1 MPSQRPKLQAR
12 KEANQQESGSQ
23 SRLNYVPPPP
33 RLRSYT
39 DPTLQ
44 SLYHDDT
51 DSTRL
56 IQSAPNDNDDQ
67 MSYIEDSEED
77 MAVLVSSASTSLP
90 KLSSMMF
97 NNNFE
102 TSMDTSQMN
111 LNLYH
116 CHESSQLNNDNFNVQ
131 DFAMPAEL
139 DDMHDYY
146 LSQNVAVAVDDSDI
160 ILVASQKDDVKK
172 EQVVSPSKLEGG
184 ATTKE
189 MSPEREDYDDRFE
202 NNVVIEEGE
211 RDDCHQDETAVIIHE
226 DHDDDH
232 DNEGTPVDTADILRG
247 VGKVYR
253 WDLVSDPK
261 EDEILECST
270 QCDEEEFADEKLE
283 GLMEKAPEEKPV
295 LPSPTRVEKKV
306 ESFPGDIEVVVCSD
320 AEEEMKL
327 KEEEK
332 HAETGERLT
341 ETGLIDTGAVD
352 ELHEQEK
359 LAIKSEE
366 VVTKEPEVDVRP
378 EPKKAQPKT
387 KKEKSK
393 KQKIALNELKYFNA
407 LKEEKALS
415 VVANDKSTLAK
426 NDNKSPQSTAP
437 PTVTKK
443 PSPVPKPS
451 PTTDSNTNKENQYA
465 AAPAKSIKTIRKRV
479 GSKPLSEI
487 CNQQPRSRVGL
498 SKRVRIDSLHNNMK
512 KRKTS

>member
-12 KEANQQESGSQ
+12 KEANQLESGSQ
-23 SRLNYVPPPP
+23 SRLTYVPPPP

-51 DSTRL
+51 GSTRL

-131 DFAMPAEL
+131 DFAMPADL

-160 ILVASQKDDVKK
+160 ILVASQKDAVKQ
-172 EQVVSPSKLEGG
+172 EEVVSPSKLEEGV
-184 ATTKE
+184 TTKE

-202 NNVVIEEGE
+202 SNVVMEEGE
-211 RDDCHQDETAVIIHE
+211 RDDCHDDETAVIIPE
-226 DHDDDH
+226 ERDDGH
-232 DNEGTPVDTADILRG
+232 DNESTPVDTADILRG
-247 VGKVYR
+247 VVKIYR
-253 WDLVSDPK
+253 WDLVPDPK

-270 QCDEEEFADEKLE
+270 QCDAEEFADVKLKE
-283 GLMEKAPEEKPV
+283 LTENEPDKKQV

-306 ESFPGDIEVVVCSD
+306 ESLPGEVEVVVCPG
-320 AEEEMKL
+320 AEEEMKP

-332 HAETGERLT
+332 HAEAKECLT

-352 ELHEQEK
+352 EPRK
-359 LAIKSEE
+359 PDDLAVKSEE
-366 VVTKEPEVDVRP
+366 AVTEEPEVDVQP
-378 EPKKAQPKT
+378 EPKKVEPKA
-387 KKEKSK
+387 KKGKPKNEKMV
-393 KQKIALNELKYFNA
+393 LNELKYFNA
-407 LKEEKALS
+407 LKEEKVPLVA
-415 VVANDKSTLAK
+415 ANDKSTLAK
-426 NDNKSPQSTAP
+426 NDNKSPLNAAP
-437 PTVTKK
+437 PPVTKK
-443 PSPVPKPS
+443 LSPVPKPS
-451 PTTDSNTNKENQYA
+451 ASPASNTNKENQHTSV
-465 AAPAKSIKTIRKRV
+465 PAKTIKTIRKRV